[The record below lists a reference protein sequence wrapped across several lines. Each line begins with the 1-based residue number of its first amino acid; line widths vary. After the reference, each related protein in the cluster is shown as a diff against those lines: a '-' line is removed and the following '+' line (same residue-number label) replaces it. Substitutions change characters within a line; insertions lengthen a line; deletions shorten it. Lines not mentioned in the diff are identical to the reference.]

1 MRTTVWMMVAAAV
14 LVGCAPAHERSQDT
28 KAIKRLTPQQAREL
42 VARYKG
48 QELPLDGL
56 TTLDADVAKALVKF
70 PGDLLKLGGLTTL
83 DADTAKAL
91 AAFDGER
98 LWLNGLVTLEPD
110 AAQALS
116 AYKGKLGLRSRFIL
130 DADAAKTLEQYKDH
144 LIFMDQMVPPLKL
157 DAD

>member
-1 MRTTVWMMVAAAV
+1 MMVAAAV

-48 QELPLDGL
+48 QELSLDGL
-56 TTLDADVAKALVKF
+56 N
-70 PGDLLKLGGLTTL
+70 TL